1 MEPICQNPHEI
12 QERLS
17 WSPGT
22 PTGDGCECAQ
32 DSAPPQPST
41 LWGHDRSQL
50 FVDLVWMFFVDRV
63 CGCQDKLTLWIHG
76 LHGWVQRCSFSHG
89 ANEDDNDQA
98 TCQRPF
104 QKIFPVSEPQHCSA
118 QDVERNDSW
127 SFNISE

>member
-1 MEPICQNPHEI
+1 MESFCQNPHEL

-32 DSAPPQPST
+32 DSAPPQPSP

-50 FVDLVWMFFVDRV
+50 FVDLVWMFFVDGV
-63 CGCQDKLTLWIHG
+63 CGCQDKLTLWIYG
-76 LHGWVQRCSFSHG
+76 LHGWVQRCSISHG

-98 TCQRPF
+98 TGQRLF
-104 QKIFPVSEPQHCSA
+104 QKIFPVS
-118 QDVERNDSW
+118 
-127 SFNISE
+127 